1 VVAIS
6 HIVYDAY
13 SFFLLDSETLKI
25 GRVGTTINIDT
36 VSEVRMDHGIVQFEK
51 RIFVKKVF
59 DSVYAEERF
68 QNFYANVR
76 DMGIRVQRI

>member
-13 SFFLLDSETLKI
+13 SFFLLYLEMLKI
-25 GRVGTTINIDT
+25 SRVGTTINIDT

-51 RIFVKKVF
+51 RIFVNKVF

-68 QNFYANVR
+68 RNFCANVR
-76 DMGIRVQRI
+76 DMGIE